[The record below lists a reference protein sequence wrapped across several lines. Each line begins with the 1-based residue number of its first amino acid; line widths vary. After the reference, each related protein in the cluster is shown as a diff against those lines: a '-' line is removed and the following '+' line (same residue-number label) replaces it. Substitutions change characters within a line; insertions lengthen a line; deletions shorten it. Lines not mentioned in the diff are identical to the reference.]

1 MSSGFDRT
9 MSTPMAE
16 VSDLPIS
23 SLYIVNKMILM
34 LQDGGHLGAVHL
46 GHGEVEQNGSGFR
59 R

>member
-1 MSSGFDRT
+1 